1 ANTRP
6 NVSCDGM
13 PCSRSRKVASNSFL
27 AFPNRSIAAKES
39 APHRTASK
47 AMTSTLTSGCARV
60 RSIRGSDTSERYSI
74 TDALISFCSSLIVI
88 SWTRFGRAQEIMRR
102 GHAQAVLASDR
113 KRSIFD
119 AIALPHSLTSIRLGS
134 LAFNGAS
141 IESQTSTVA
150 YCHISKSLWH
160 KSHQR
165 KRPPRQHTGF
175 VRTLTDTASFLRL
188 H

>member
-1 ANTRP
+1 
-6 NVSCDGM
+6 M
-13 PCSRSRKVASNSFL
+13 PCSRSSKVASNSFL

-119 AIALPHSLTSIRLGS
+119 AIALAGCGPDLDIWEGDRIRILVEGHELHAAAACRNAVFRPVAPEEHRWQILSSRPQQASLV
-134 LAFNGAS
+134 F
-141 IESQTSTVA
+141 
-150 YCHISKSLWH
+150 
-160 KSHQR
+160 
-165 KRPPRQHTGF
+165 
-175 VRTLTDTASFLRL
+175 
-188 H
+188 